1 MRLRFSSKKTS
12 SLSPQVSA
20 AAVSVPSAIDRA
32 ASFAGCR
39 NTTRT
44 HCRPSSRA
52 IGKFPPA
59 PGVGHLA
66 TVARLLR
73 STTTTERSSGR
84 FTKMCSPPLWR
95 RKLPQLD
102 VGELAIALDIDD
114 RESAATVAH
123 EDTLLV
129 RLDADVVCV
138 IPELDRWPF
147 LEGRA
152 VKDPQRPVPAAR
164 DVECVRGAHVA
175 DALRFSKAL
184 QPLQSPL
191 CSQIDHAHA
200 PVSEL
205 RHEQTLPPKIHCDV
219 IDSPPDLA
227 ERDLCFEAERRR
239 FLAMCRCDED
249 RAERNQDRAYP
260 SRQ

>member
-20 AAVSVPSAIDRA
+20 AAISVPSPIDRA

-44 HCRPSSRA
+44 RCRPSSRA
-52 IGKFPPA
+52 IGKFPPG
-59 PGVGHLA
+59 PGL
-66 TVARLLR
+66 
-73 STTTTERSSGR
+73 
-84 FTKMCSPPLWR
+84 
-95 RKLPQLD
+95 
-102 VGELAIALDIDD
+102 GELAITLDIDD
-114 RESAATVAH
+114 RERAATVAH
-123 EDTLLV
+123 VHTLFA

-138 IPELDRWPF
+138 IPELDRRPF
-147 LEGRA
+147 LETRA
-152 VKDPQRPVPAAR
+152 VKDPERPVSAAR
-164 DVECVRGAHVA
+164 DVECVRGAHIA
-175 DALRFSKAL
+175 DALRLSKAL

-191 CSQIDHAHA
+191 CSQTDHTHG

-205 RHEQTLPPKIHCDV
+205 RHEQTLPGKIHSHM

-239 FLAMCRCDED
+239 FLAPCRCDGD
-249 RAERNQDRAYP
+249 R
-260 SRQ
+260 